1 MDFFEQFGKMPV
13 VIGVVSIILL
23 GVIAYLSRLDFKIS
37 RMEKKIKEQEE
48 QLKQWA
54 NYKSYW

>member
-23 GVIAYLSRLDFKIS
+23 GIIAYLSRLDFKIS
-37 RMEKKIKEQEE
+37 RMEKKIKEQED
-48 QLKQWA
+48 QLKQ
-54 NYKSYW
+54 